1 LLKRFDI
8 KQNIGG
14 PTLRIINILFAA
26 VIVVCTITVS
36 FGHSIELFS
45 GYGFK
50 LVHAQLSVIA
60 VESLFFMGMLNII
73 VSRLRRYEPGLP
85 AKLGALIGSCL
96 VGWANVQALKEY
108 GVPGIILGLSTP
120 VVMMTAESILS
131 REIIQSLD
139 SRKSTSKQNT
149 SQESTSSPTTRNK
162 STSIFSFFTRKKNTS
177 SPVTSLETPVTSSGE
192 ITSTTS
198 KTGENKNTSSPATST
213 GENKAGENT
222 SSPVTTST
230 SKTGDTISTSFST
243 STNSKENT
251 SPTSSTTN
259 KTGEGNKTGENTST
273 GTTSLKTTSPQVTSS
288 KSTST
293 TSKNTNGTSTATTSN
308 KNTSHQLTSKETT
321 SVTNHQKTTSRKTG
335 ATSKETT
342 SLKLVKPDLDYI
354 KQKALEIYYEEGDWP
369 GRPRL
374 MKAANCKHN
383 QARRALD
390 ELKKEHKQL
399 KTAQ

>member
-1 LLKRFDI
+1 MCFYK

-14 PTLRIINILFAA
+14 PTLRIINILFAV
-26 VIVVCTITVS
+26 VIVICTITVS

-50 LVHAQLSVIA
+50 LVHARLSVIA

-73 VSRLRRYEPGLP
+73 VSRLRRYEPGIP

-149 SQESTSSPTTRNK
+149 SQESTSSPTTKNK

-222 SSPVTTST
+222 TSKIGGTRNITTTTRST
-230 SKTGDTISTSFST
+230 SKTGEVTSGTKNT
-243 STNSKENT
+243 STRSQDTTT
-251 SPTSSTTN
+251 SNTSSTATSHQA
-259 KTGEGNKTGENTST
+259 GETKA
-273 GTTSLKTTSPQVTSS
+273 GTTSSITS
-288 KSTST
+288 
-293 TSKNTNGTSTATTSN
+293 
-308 KNTSHQLTSKETT
+308 TSKETT

-335 ATSKETT
+335 ATSNETT

-354 KQKALEIYYEEGDWP
+354 KQKALEIYHKEKKWP

-374 MKAANCKHN
+374 MQETGCREN
-383 QARRALD
+383 QARTALQ
-390 ELKKEHKQL
+390 ELKQL